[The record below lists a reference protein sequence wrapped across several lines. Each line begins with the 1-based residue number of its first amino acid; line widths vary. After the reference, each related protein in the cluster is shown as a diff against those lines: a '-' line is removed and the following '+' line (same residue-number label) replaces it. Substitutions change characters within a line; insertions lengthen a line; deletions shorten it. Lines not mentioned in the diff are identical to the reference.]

1 MIFQSEAKNPRDY
14 RISGSYEKWILWL
27 TWVKLKLALVWAKV
41 KQSPYRFVYMQRCKR
56 GSNKKRIIYLIWH
69 SCKPIPCRP
78 GLPRRKLLNRLE
90 SASRGLWCDEGP
102 GLRQY
107 RQQTPHSSGLVYWH
121 KSSRELKNKSIHG
134 YTAKLL
140 SSIRP
145 QQYVFGIYLLKAFPH
160 KEVLEARVQFLQTFF
175 CRLNQWR
182 KSGRR
187 CFQSNSSSTVGSCAG
202 HQYPKR
208 SAKKVTDKLLF
219 LLK

>member
-1 MIFQSEAKNPRDY
+1 MKSEYYDWLELSSNWPWCGQKSNSRHIA
-14 RISGSYEKWILWL
+14 SYI
-27 TWVKLKLALVWAKV
+27 
-41 KQSPYRFVYMQRCKR
+41 YMQRCKR

-208 SAKKVTDKLLF
+208 SAKKVTDKWLF

>member
-1 MIFQSEAKNPRDY
+1 MIFQSKVTNPRDY
-14 RISGSYEKWILWL
+14 GISGSYEKWILWL

-41 KQSPYRFVYMQRCKR
+41 KQSLLMQRCRR

-121 KSSRELKNKSIHG
+121 KSSRELKNKSIYG

-140 SSIRP
+140 SSICP
-145 QQYVFGIYLLKAFPH
+145 QQSLLLDRRSIDLSGAQEKEGHCQYNNFLRALKWGITCHTCSIIP
-160 KEVLEARVQFLQTFF
+160 
-175 CRLNQWR
+175 
-182 KSGRR
+182 KSLYWGLGL
-187 CFQSNSSSTVGSCAG
+187 SG
-202 HQYPKR
+202 
-208 SAKKVTDKLLF
+208 L
-219 LLK
+219 